1 MKSASSRGTI
11 AGDLS
16 ADIQRRIMWGKTTA
30 EEIGESFRIC
40 SHKFCERGLSA
51 YSRQGNARIGE
62 SSSRSP
68 LEIPHRCLVI
78 KPPMQK
84 TVAAKLIPSKT
95 QAQALKA
102 TLAVFAD
109 ACNQALKV
117 AQNNNVKRAFDIHRL
132 CYRDIKAATGLT
144 SNYVVRAIGRLAQS
158 FGKKK
163 PPKEFKPTSLDL
175 DKDLIRFIPL
185 YETVSIATV
194 EGRQKIKLQLGNY
207 QRHLLKRQKPTA
219 GHLVYDK
226 KKKAFYIHFVIDV
239 PERPESDPDDALGV
253 DLGINRIATV
263 STGEI
268 FSGRDLNRLREL
280 RQRTRSSLQ
289 AKGTQGC
296 KRALKRLSG
305 KQARMMEDV
314 NHVISKKIVAKAK
327 SANIAIA
334 LEDLTG
340 IRERAGKG
348 KRMRKMLGR
357 WAFYDLRTKIAY
369 KAKQAG
375 VTVVYV
381 DPAYTSKTCS
391 ACGEIGS
398 RRKHK
403 FVCKSCGNSMD
414 ADHNGAVNISRRGRQ
429 ALRSRNA
436 VKGALSGGTRYRP
449 ASRRLI
455 GDGS

>member
-1 MKSASSRGTI
+1 
-11 AGDLS
+11 
-16 ADIQRRIMWGKTTA
+16 
-30 EEIGESFRIC
+30 
-40 SHKFCERGLSA
+40 
-51 YSRQGNARIGE
+51 
-62 SSSRSP
+62 
-68 LEIPHRCLVI
+68 
-78 KPPMQK
+78 MQK

-109 ACNQALKV
+109 TCNQALKV
-117 AQNNNVKRAFDIHRL
+117 AQENNVKRAFDIHRL

-144 SNYVVRAIGRLAQS
+144 SNYVIRAIGRVAQS

-185 YETVSIATV
+185 YEMVSIATV

-207 QRHLLKRQKPTA
+207 QRHLLKGQKPTA

-226 KKKAFYIHFVIDV
+226 KKKAFYIHFVIDI
-239 PERPESDPDDALGV
+239 PETPESDPDDALGV
-253 DLGINRIATV
+253 DLGINRIATL
-263 STGEI
+263 STGETI
-268 FSGRDLNRLREL
+268 SGRDLNRLREV

-289 AKGTQGC
+289 AKGTQGA

-305 KQARMMEDV
+305 RQSRMMEDV
-314 NHVISKKIVAKAK
+314 NHVISRKIVAKAK
-327 SANIAIA
+327 AANIAIA

-340 IRERAGKG
+340 IRERAAKG
-348 KRMRKMLGR
+348 KRMRKMLGN

-375 VTVVYV
+375 VTVVFV

-391 ACGEIGS
+391 VCGEIGS

-429 ALRSRNA
+429 TLRSRNA
-436 VKGALSGGTRYRP
+436 VNRPEAAVLATDQQAVAL
-449 ASRRLI
+449 
-455 GDGS
+455 